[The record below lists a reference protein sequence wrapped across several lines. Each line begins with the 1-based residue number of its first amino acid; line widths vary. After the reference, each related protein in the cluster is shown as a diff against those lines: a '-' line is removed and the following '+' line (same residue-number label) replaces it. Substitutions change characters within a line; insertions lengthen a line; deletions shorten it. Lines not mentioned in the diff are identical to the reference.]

1 MALFNSEWKHVGEF
15 WPSSGLETVSSCPVC
30 NCISRTPVHQGLRDR
45 IFFSA
50 PGEWNLYR
58 CNSCGSGYLDPRPT
72 RETIGLAYRNY
83 FTHTKPRGGFTI
95 SSKPFYRIFA
105 NGYRNWRYGT
115 KAVPSSWIGVLV
127 KAIQPAGR
135 AKIKAEMRHL
145 PPPWRGARLLD
156 LGCGNGQFLEWA
168 RDMGW
173 QVFGA
178 DPDPHAVAIAMG
190 HGIDVRVGGIEQ
202 FDEEEPQ
209 FDVITLSH
217 VIEHLHDPIAELKS
231 VHRLLKPNG
240 TIWIDTPN
248 LDSIGH
254 ADFGSSWRG
263 LEPPRH
269 LVLFTRRSLQFAL
282 ENTGFRNIRDL
293 PFRPVCAELFAASK
307 AIAEDGNPKNNHRLS
322 FRVLLRAKRA
332 DRQEAKNPKIR
343 EFVTLAARK

>member
-1 MALFNSEWKHVGEF
+1 MWVN
-15 WPSSGLETVSSCPVC
+15 SGLPVDWKLSVRAQFAIAFRGLQSTKVCAIGSSFRLQVNGIFIVAIPAVLAILIPARLVKRLVS
-30 NCISRTPVHQGLRDR
+30 
-45 IFFSA
+45 
-50 PGEWNLYR
+50 
-58 CNSCGSGYLDPRPT
+58 PT
-72 RETIGLAYRNY
+72 A
-83 FTHTKPRGGFTI
+83 TI
-95 SSKPFYRIFA
+95 SLIRNQEEDLRSLLSHFTAFSPMA
-105 NGYRNWRYGT
+105 DRNWRYGT

-145 PPPWRGARLLD
+145 PPPWRGAKLLD

-322 FRVLLRAKRA
+322 FRALLRAKRA